1 MDDNRIYKAIDDLR
15 QDVKEMRRE
24 QSILKL
30 EITRYKGFLGGLSFA
45 FATGGALVGSI
56 ITYFKDVF
64 S

>member
-1 MDDNRIYKAIDDLR
+1 MEDRIYKAIDDLR
-15 QDVKEMRRE
+15 EDVKEMRRE

-45 FATGGALVGSI
+45 FASGGALVGSMV
-56 ITYFKDVF
+56 TYLKGVF

>member
-1 MDDNRIYKAIDDLR
+1 MEDRIYKAIDDLR

-24 QSILKL
+24 QSTLKL

-45 FATGGALVGSI
+45 FAAGGALVGSVV
-56 ITYFKDVF
+56 TYLKGVF